1 MHVEPETDHLLSSRR
16 IHLRSIGDVY
26 LPDRF
31 SEVIPGSISP
41 KLFGPKDLDQLNR
54 IFNHL
59 RRGGIAVVSGQWSK
73 ILEVFSY
80 LEKKKRE
87 FSSGMHRDLLLK
99 DKTERREPNYRKRTK
114 NWYERHYQVVLSRV
128 MVIANDN
135 ELSYIDPPLH
145 IPYLLE
151 LLGESPGSNNGL
163 PFLVP
168 VLAIQKVQADMK
180 QSYYISALDADIIVH
195 SNVLQPLS
203 QDTIELFQEG
213 LENVKQTASLFREG
227 SKSIEILDM
236 GCGCGCL
243 SMLAAEVFA
252 DYDVRILATDILP
265 EAIATTKLN
274 VQRLMESGK
283 IETTDSGDLF
293 DPVGDR
299 RFHLIIFNAPWVV
312 SQPRSRAEMATHDA
326 DQNTVRRFLM
336 ESPDHLKE
344 GGHIILGYSD
354 HSGLTTLESL
364 ESFIEDAS
372 FKVENI
378 SRRRIQSRRQKR
390 KWETIFLY
398 DLSF

>member
-1 MHVEPETDHLLSSRR
+1 MRR

-26 LPDRF
+26 LPERF
-31 SEVIPGSISP
+31 SEVILGSISP

-99 DKTERREPNYRKRTK
+99 DKAERREPTYRKRTK
-114 NWYERHYQVVLSRV
+114 HWYERHYQIVLSRV

-135 ELSYIDPPLH
+135 ELPYIDPPVH

-168 VLAIQKVQADMK
+168 VLAIQKVQSDMK
-180 QSYYISALDADIIVH
+180 QSYYISALDADIIAH

-213 LENVKQTASLFREG
+213 LENVRQTASVFREG
-227 SKSIEILDM
+227 DTTIEILDM

-243 SMLAAEVFA
+243 SLLAAKVFA

-274 VQRLMESGK
+274 VQHFMEAGE

-299 RFHLIIFNAPWVV
+299 RFDLIIFNAPWVV
-312 SQPRSRAEMATHDA
+312 SEPQSRAEMATHDA
-326 DQNTVRRFLM
+326 EQETVRRFLM
-336 ESPDHLKE
+336 ESPDYLKE
-344 GGHIILGYSD
+344 GGYIILGYSD
-354 HSGLTTLESL
+354 HSGPTTLKSL
-364 ESFIEDAS
+364 ESFIEDAG
-372 FKVENI
+372 FKVEKI
-378 SRRRIQSRRQKR
+378 SKRRTQSRRQKR
-390 KWETIFLY
+390 KWETILVY
-398 DLSF
+398 DLMFL

>member
-1 MHVEPETDHLLSSRR
+1 MRR

-59 RRGGIAVVSGQWSK
+59 RRGGIAVVSGQWSR
-73 ILEVFSY
+73 ILEVFGY

-99 DKTERREPNYRKRTK
+99 DKAERREPTYRKRTK
-114 NWYERHYQVVLSRV
+114 HWYERHYQIVLSRV
-128 MVIANDN
+128 MVIANDD
-135 ELSYIDPPLH
+135 ELTYVDPPIH

-151 LLGESPGSNNGL
+151 FLGESPGANDGL

-168 VLAIQKVQADMK
+168 VLAIRKIQSDMN
-180 QSYYISALDADIIVH
+180 QSYYISALEAEIIAH

-213 LENVKQTASLFREG
+213 VENVGQAASLLREG
-227 SKSIEILDM
+227 NTSIEILDM

-243 SMLAAEVFA
+243 SLLAAKVFA

-274 VQRLMESGK
+274 VQRLVEAGN

-293 DPVGDR
+293 DPVRDG
-299 RFHLIIFNAPWVV
+299 RFDLIIFNAPWVV
-312 SQPRSRAEMATHDA
+312 SPPRSRAEMATHDA

-336 ESPDHLKE
+336 ESPDHLKK
-344 GGHIILGYSD
+344 GGQIILGYSD
-354 HSGLTTLESL
+354 HSGPTTLERL
-364 ESFIEDAS
+364 ESFIEDAGL
-372 FKVENI
+372 KVENV
-378 SRRRIQSRRQKR
+378 SKRRIQSRRQKR
-390 KWETIFLY
+390 KWETILVY
-398 DLSF
+398 DLIFP

>member
-1 MHVEPETDHLLSSRR
+1 MRR

-26 LPDRF
+26 LPERF
-31 SEVIPGSISP
+31 SEVILGSISP

-99 DKTERREPNYRKRTK
+99 DKAERREPTYRKRTK
-114 NWYERHYQVVLSRV
+114 HWYERHYQIVLSRV

-135 ELSYIDPPLH
+135 ELPYIDPPVH

-168 VLAIQKVQADMK
+168 VLAIQKVQSDMK
-180 QSYYISALDADIIVH
+180 QSYYISALDADIIAH

-213 LENVKQTASLFREG
+213 LENVRQTASVFREG
-227 SKSIEILDM
+227 DTTIEILDM

-243 SMLAAEVFA
+243 SLLAAKVFA

-274 VQRLMESGK
+274 VQHFMEAGE

-299 RFHLIIFNAPWVV
+299 RFDLIIFNAPWVV
-312 SQPRSRAEMATHDA
+312 SEPQSRAEMATHDA
-326 DQNTVRRFLM
+326 EQETVRRFLM
-336 ESPDHLKE
+336 ESPDYLKE

-354 HSGLTTLESL
+354 HSGPTTLKSL
-364 ESFIEDAS
+364 ESFIEDAG
-372 FKVENI
+372 FKVEKI
-378 SRRRIQSRRQKR
+378 SKRRTQSRRQKR
-390 KWETIFLY
+390 KWETILVY
-398 DLSF
+398 DLMFL